1 MSDTQA
7 PAGAEAAPVSDD
19 VHADVRAAIESLQ
32 TEPAAADSPTDT
44 AKADRER
51 NERGQFS
58 QKAEAQPGDAKSV
71 SDADPNEGKPQPP
84 SPAADAPTSWSAD
97 AKAKW
102 STLDPSIQAEIAK
115 REKDM
120 HEGGSRWSEEK
131 RRYEE
136 TLAPVR
142 EVAKRNGVDEKEG
155 LNRLLAA
162 NDYLE
167 RDPIAAIQWLAKAYG
182 VDLANM
188 EANHQ
193 ARPQADPMVSKLHQE
208 LSTIKST
215 LQEREQKE
223 LLSHIEQFKSQPGHE
238 HFEDVKPFMA
248 KLLESGQAA
257 DLKEAYETAIWA
269 VPSVREKLL
278 AAQTAQPDPKA
289 KAQAQVDKAKKG
301 AISVNGSPVTSAA
314 PSQKRDF
321 ETVEDAT
328 RAAWA
333 QHMGA

>member
-7 PAGAEAAPVSDD
+7 QAGADTSAPVSDD

-32 TEPAAADSPTDT
+32 TEPAAADSATDT

-58 QKAEAQPGDAKSV
+58 QKAEAQLADAKTV
-71 SDADPNEGKPQPP
+71 PDTDPNEGKIQQP
-84 SPAADAPTSWSAD
+84 SNAVEAPTSWSAD

-102 STLDPSIQAEIAK
+102 SSLDPSIQAEIAK

-120 HEGGSRWSEEK
+120 NDGGQKWSDEK

-162 NDYLE
+162 NDFLE
-167 RDPIAAIQWLAKAYG
+167 RDPPSALKWLAQAYG
-182 VDLANM
+182 VDLANLD
-188 EANHQ
+188 ASPT
-193 ARPQADPMVSKLHQE
+193 ARPQADPMVTQLHQE

-223 LLSHIEQFKSQPGHE
+223 LLGVIEQFKAAPGHE
-238 HFEDVKPFMA
+238 HFEDAKVFMG
-248 KLLESGQAA
+248 KLLETEQATT
-257 DLKEAYETAIWA
+257 LEEAYETAIWA
-269 VPSVREKLL
+269 IPSIREKLI
-278 AAQTAQPDPKA
+278 AAQTATQQPRKDQAHLAKA
-289 KAQAQVDKAKKG
+289 KAG
-301 AISVNGSPVTSAA
+301 AISVNGSPVANASPA
-314 PSQKRDF
+314 QKRDF
-321 ETVEDAT
+321 ETTEDAA

>member
-7 PAGAEAAPVSDD
+7 QAGAEPSAPVSDD

-32 TEPAAADSPTDT
+32 TEPAAADSATDT

-58 QKAEAQPGDAKSV
+58 QKADAQLADAKPV
-71 SDADPNEGKPQPP
+71 SDTDPNEGKVQQP
-84 SPAADAPTSWSAD
+84 SNAVEAPTSWSAD

-102 STLDPSIQAEIAK
+102 SSLDPSIQAEIAK

-120 HEGGSRWSEEK
+120 NDGGQKWSEEK

-167 RDPIAAIQWLAKAYG
+167 RDPAGAIQWLAQAYG
-182 VDLANM
+182 VDLKNL
-188 EANHQ
+188 EASPT
-193 ARPQADPMVSKLHQE
+193 ARPQADPMVTQLHQE

-223 LLSHIEQFKSQPGHE
+223 LLGVIEQFKAAPGRE
-238 HFEDVKPFMA
+238 HFEDVKTFMG
-248 KLLESGQAA
+248 KLLETGQAST
-257 DLKEAYETAIWA
+257 LEEAYETAIWA
-269 VPSVREKLL
+269 TPSVREKLI
-278 AAQTAQPDPKA
+278 AAQTAAVQPRKD
-289 KAQAQVDKAKKG
+289 QAHLDKAKKG
-301 AISVNGSPVTSAA
+301 AISVNGSPVANAA
-314 PSQKRDF
+314 PAQKRDF
-321 ETVEDAT
+321 ETTEDAA

>member
-7 PAGAEAAPVSDD
+7 QAGADAAPVSDD

-32 TEPAAADSPTDT
+32 TEPAAADSATDT
-44 AKADRER
+44 AKADRDR

-58 QKAEAQPGDAKSV
+58 QKADAHPGVTAKTV
-71 SDADPNEGKPQPP
+71 PDTDPNEGKVQQP
-84 SPAADAPTSWSAD
+84 SNAVEAPTSWSAD

-102 STLDPSIQAEIAK
+102 FSLDPSVQAEIAK

-120 HEGGSRWSEEK
+120 NDGGQKWSDEK

-167 RDPIAAIQWLAKAYG
+167 RDPIGALQWLAQAYG
-182 VDLANM
+182 VDLAKM
-188 EANHQ
+188 EASPT
-193 ARPQADPMVSKLHQE
+193 ARPQADPMVSDLH
-208 LSTIKST
+208 KKVAT
-215 LQEREQKE
+215 LESSLQAREQKE
-223 LLSHIEQFKSQPGHE
+223 ILDVIEQFKSAPGRE
-238 HFEDVKPFMA
+238 HFEDAKTFMG
-248 KLLESGQAA
+248 KLLETGQAST
-257 DLKEAYETAIWA
+257 LEEAYETAIWA
-269 VPSVREKLL
+269 IPSIREKLI
-278 AAQTAQPDPKA
+278 AAQTATQQPRKDQAHLAKA
-289 KAQAQVDKAKKG
+289 KAG
-301 AISVNGSPVTSAA
+301 ALSVNGSPVTQAA
-314 PSQKRDF
+314 PAQKRDF

-328 RAAWA
+328 RAAWS
-333 QHMGA
+333 QHMGN